1 MGKMSIVAAAVVTV
15 MVPAVSA
22 FSRAWSL
29 TNAMMASTHVNEP
42 DLMLSSSVTSGAELA
57 MQECARQFKTEV
69 WNCPVTA
76 FNIDKDRVENN
87 KETAFINA
95 VTSAGVTHTISRNCS
110 QGGLAQCGCQALYGS
125 SGEAAWAW
133 GGCSDNLVFGERV
146 SRQFLDVDR
155 ATRQQASLATLHNN
169 QAGRVAVRK
178 TMRTLCKCHG
188 VSGSCATQTCWR
200 QLGDFKQ
207 VGNYLK
213 KQYKTAAKVDL
224 SNGILELELKGAAP
238 QPREVSNVMEVRTHT
253 EAAEDA
259 AANSVNAVVRG
270 RRTAKKSS
278 AVSESGKIKKR
289 KLVFLKPSPDYCTL
303 NPQLGFKGV
312 HGRTCEVDPTAAD
325 QTEQIRACTSLCTS
339 CGMVARKQVVE
350 VVTSCSCRFE
360 WCCQIK
366 CETCRR
372 QQIRITCT
380 NPAQAAAQA
389 QHARFLD
396 LINNKPGARWRQ

>member
-1 MGKMSIVAAAVVTV
+1 MSSVAAAVVTV

-76 FNIDKDRVENN
+76 FDIDKDRVENN

-200 QLGDFKQ
+200 QLPEFRDTAK
-207 VGNYLK
+207 YLK
-213 KQYKTAAKVDL
+213 KQYKRALRVDYNGGGLDSRDNLL
-224 SNGILELELKGAAP
+224 SNRIDRVPRYQRDRRAMREQLK
-238 QPREVSNVMEVRTHT
+238 
-253 EAAEDA
+253 
-259 AANSVNAVVRG
+259 
-270 RRTAKKSS
+270 KKQKVK
-278 AVSESGKIKKR
+278 AR
-289 KLVFLKPSPDYCTL
+289 KLVFLQSSPDYCRMNATR
-303 NPQLGFKGV
+303 GYKGV
-312 HGRTCEVDPTAAD
+312 MGRTCETDPANPD
-325 QTEQIRACTSLCTS
+325 SRGQVRKCTKLCRD
-339 CGMVARKQVVE
+339 CGMYVKKKVVD
-350 VVTSCSCRFE
+350 VVTSCNC
-360 WCCQIK
+360 K
-366 CETCRR
+366 
-372 QQIRITCT
+372 
-380 NPAQAAAQA
+380 
-389 QHARFLD
+389 
-396 LINNKPGARWRQ
+396 